1 MNRKNK
7 ITIFLLSLLLIA
19 GAYFYIEYY
28 NTSHID
34 INNVSTEISTDS
46 QKLTASF
53 INDENDANLIYK
65 DKIVEVIGVVKEVTF
80 LNDRNTIVL
89 EGDNKNSS
97 VLCDMQS
104 DQFKMVKNLKKGQK
118 IELKGVC
125 KGFLKDVILLNC
137 MLINQ

>member
-7 ITIFLLSLLLIA
+7 IIIFLFGLLLMV
-19 GAYFYIEYY
+19 GAYVYIECY

-34 INNVSTEISTDS
+34 IINASTEISTDS

-53 INDENDANLIYK
+53 ISNENDANLIYK
-65 DKIVEVIGVVKEVTF
+65 DKIVELVGVVKEVTF
-80 LNDRNTIVL
+80 LNNRNTIVL
-89 EGDNKNSS
+89 EGENKNSS

-104 DQFKMVKNLKKGQK
+104 DQLRMVKNLKKGQK

>member
-34 INNVSTEISTDS
+34 INNASTEISTDS

-53 INDENDANLIYK
+53 INNENDANLIYK
-65 DKIVEVIGVVKEVTF
+65 NKIVEVVGVVKEVTF
-80 LNDRNTIVL
+80 LNNRNTIIL
-89 EGDNKNSS
+89 EGENKNSS

-104 DQFKMVKNLKKGQK
+104 DQLGIVKSLKKGQK

>member
-1 MNRKNK
+1 
-7 ITIFLLSLLLIA
+7 
-19 GAYFYIEYY
+19 Y

>member
-34 INNVSTEISTDS
+34 INNASTEISTDS

-65 DKIVEVIGVVKEVTF
+65 DKIVEVVGVVKEVTF

>member
-7 ITIFLLSLLLIA
+7 IIIFLFGLLLMV
-19 GAYFYIEYY
+19 GAYVYIECY

-34 INNVSTEISTDS
+34 IINASTEISTDS

-53 INDENDANLIYK
+53 ISNENDANLIYK
-65 DKIVEVIGVVKEVTF
+65 DKIVEVVGVVKEVTF
-80 LNDRNTIVL
+80 LNNRNTIVL
-89 EGDNKNSS
+89 EGENKNSS

-104 DQFKMVKNLKKGQK
+104 DQLRMVKNLKKGQK

>member
-34 INNVSTEISTDS
+34 INNASTEISTDS

-53 INDENDANLIYK
+53 INNENDANLIYK
-65 DKIVEVIGVVKEVTF
+65 NKIVEVVGVVKEVTF
-80 LNDRNTIVL
+80 LNNRNTIIL
-89 EGDNKNSS
+89 EGENKNSS

-104 DQFKMVKNLKKGQK
+104 DQLRIVKSLKKGQK
-118 IELKGVC
+118 IELKGIC